1 MIQCN
6 SSEDADRL
14 SRKLR
19 FSQDARQV
27 PESPKRGICRGQ
39 RAAESVG
46 VISHPIS
53 TRDLFC
59 VGDTYILGGAAGLGH
74 GSRNGRAGA
83 QLGSKTRAR
92 LTQGPRAVDLLPKA
106 TRSCQSG
113 RLGIETM

>member
-1 MIQCN
+1 MQTVSAGSCVFHKMPG
-6 SSEDADRL
+6 R
-14 SRKLR
+14 
-19 FSQDARQV
+19 SQKAQSAASAEV
-27 PESPKRGICRGQ
+27 RGQ
-39 RAAESVG
+39 QKVLVSSVIPFPL
-46 VISHPIS
+46 VIF
-53 TRDLFC
+53 FC